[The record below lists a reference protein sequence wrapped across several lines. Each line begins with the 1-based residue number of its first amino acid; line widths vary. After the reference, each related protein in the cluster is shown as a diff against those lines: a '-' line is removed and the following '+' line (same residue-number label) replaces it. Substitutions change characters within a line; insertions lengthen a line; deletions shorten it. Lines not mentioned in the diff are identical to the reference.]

1 MRGDSSQYNC
11 LSVEFL
17 YSTSAKSAIWL
28 AELLV
33 HYQLSLLLTH
43 TPVATE
49 NGRRSVQWV
58 AGASVMD
65 RRRPQICSNTNLV
78 GAISTFPPVN
88 MDRIGLP
95 MAPQTFHVRFP
106 VLVNH
111 AKWNTFVIDVE
122 SQYWQGI
129 LTDTVHGCSGVSYS
143 VSHEAR
149 LGLTAEYPATWTN
162 FHVTGYAVRR
172 K

>member
-1 MRGDSSQYNC
+1 MTVDSLLFRDVCEGDLNKVLNDWYRFILKQIHYCSRFLCAEIEISSSQYNC

-43 TPVATE
+43 TLVATE

-58 AGASVMD
+58 SGASVMD

-111 AKWNTFVIDVE
+111 AK
-122 SQYWQGI
+122 
-129 LTDTVHGCSGVSYS
+129 
-143 VSHEAR
+143 
-149 LGLTAEYPATWTN
+149 
-162 FHVTGYAVRR
+162 
-172 K
+172 